1 MARPAECA
9 KQYSRAADLAGLGA
23 RDRAGMVT
31 GTAACSPS
39 CAVSR
44 RLPAHAVAPSVTA
57 SCAEATMV
65 TVSVPHSTCAGPA
78 RNGLE
83 VYTSHRPE
91 LVPED
96 KIRGAG
102 GALTVTV
109 LVSCCG
115 PVSWTTRVVRA
126 PGGTGT
132 RTVAPAADQWPAG
145 PPPSS
150 DTAIWL
156 RARTCSPA
164 VPAGDVTWI
173 VTVFEAGDST
183 HPSRSGTGAGP
194 DRPRHPATTATSDRA
209 AMRTIA
215 RRNLYRPAD
224 GRAGPPYPRGWPAA
238 SAASPGFAASR
249 RFTASFF
256 R

>member
-1 MARPAECA
+1 MA
-9 KQYSRAADLAGLGA
+9 
-23 RDRAGMVT
+23 
-31 GTAACSPS
+31 
-39 CAVSR
+39 
-44 RLPAHAVAPSVTA
+44 
-57 SCAEATMV
+57 
-65 TVSVPHSTCAGPA
+65 TVSVPHSTCASPA
-78 RNGLE
+78 CSGLE
-83 VYTSHRPE
+83 VYPSHRPE

-96 KIRGAG
+96 RIRGGG

-126 PGGTGT
+126 PAGTGT
-132 RTVAPAADQWPAG
+132 RTVAPTADQCPAG
-145 PPPSS
+145 PSPSS
-150 DTAIWL
+150 DTATRLW
-156 RARTCSPA
+156 ARSCFPA

-183 HPSRSGTGAGP
+183 DPSCSGTGAGWP

-224 GRAGPPYPRGWPAA
+224 GRAGPP
-238 SAASPGFAASR
+238 
-249 RFTASFF
+249 
-256 R
+256 

>member
-9 KQYSRAADLAGLGA
+9 KQYSWAADLAGLGA
-23 RDRAGMVT
+23 CARAGMVT
-31 GTAACSPS
+31 GTTACSPS

-44 RLPAHAVAPSVTA
+44 RLPAHAVAPSATA
-57 SCAEATMV
+57 SCEEATMA

-78 RNGLE
+78 CNGLE
-83 VYTSHRPE
+83 VYPSHRPA

-96 KIRGAG
+96 RMRGAG

-132 RTVAPAADQWPAG
+132 RTVAPAADQCPPGA
-145 PPPSS
+145 PPSS
-150 DTAIWL
+150 DTAPRL
-156 RARTCSPA
+156 RARICFPA

-173 VTVFEAGDST
+173 VTVLEAGDST
-183 HPSRSGTGAGP
+183 HPSCSGTGAGR

-209 AMRTIA
+209 AMRTTA

-224 GRAGPPYPRGWPAA
+224 GRAGPPEPW
-238 SAASPGFAASR
+238 
-249 RFTASFF
+249 
-256 R
+256 